1 MIESY
6 SPFFLMEMSIQ
17 TLNYKD
23 MGSILMLYFFLIST
37 GIFVLAKYFK
47 STEMSWPQTIIA
59 IFILTVLLYGF
70 DYFFK

>member
-1 MIESY
+1 
-6 SPFFLMEMSIQ
+6 
-17 TLNYKD
+17 
-23 MGSILMLYFFLIST
+23 MLYFFLIST